1 MGVFKEREMYIPI
14 GAIVFIIMLAIMWY
28 NFKRENGEIFKRRY
42 KPKQK
47 LPQEC
52 MRYFSQCECVISTIA
67 NLRNYELILDC
78 AEKQLREDFGWFN
91 AKKIGKPKRDCWDE
105 YWSEMFENI
114 TDAKCRIWAVHFVCC
129 YFQSPGNR
137 MLMRD
142 SEKMLYNSLA
152 NEYDNWEKA
161 NDIPG
166 RFKIAWSI

>member
-1 MGVFKEREMYIPI
+1 MYIPI
-14 GAIVFIIMLAIMWY
+14 GAIVLIIMFAIVWY
-28 NFKRENGEIFKRRY
+28 EFKKSNGEILKRRY
-42 KPKQK
+42 EPKRK

-52 MRYFSQCECVISTIA
+52 MRYFSQCEYVISTIA

-78 AEKQLREDFGWFN
+78 AEKSLREDNNHFT
-91 AKKIGKPKRDCWDE
+91 AKKGRLKESDWWDG
-105 YWSEMFENI
+105 YVIEMFENI

-152 NEYDNWEKA
+152 NEYDDWEKA
-161 NDIPG
+161 NDIPE
-166 RFKIAWSI
+166 RFRIAWSI